1 MKTHH
6 YVLVGLSIVIGLVAI
21 VGFQFFGKTYE
32 FQGSLIAPPI
42 PAADFE
48 LTDQNGETFQLSEH
62 IGEVVLIFFGYT
74 NCPDVCPVTLSEFKQ
89 VKAQL
94 GEKADRVQFV
104 YITVDPERD
113 TVERISEHLENFDP
127 TFVGLTGDNSEL
139 DPVWKAYGVYAAKV
153 DTGSAAGYLVDHTA
167 RVYAI
172 DVNGNLRLTYPFE
185 TGSDAIADDVL
196 HLLGEEIISKSGSS

>member
-1 MKTHH
+1 MQTRH
-6 YVLVGLSIVIGLVAI
+6 YMLLGLGVLIGLVAI
-21 VGFQFFGKTYE
+21 VGFQFFAQPYE
-32 FQGSLIAPPI
+32 FQGSLIDPPI

-48 LTDQNGETFQLSEH
+48 LTDQNGDTFKLSNH
-62 IGEVVLIFFGYT
+62 NGEVVLIFFGYT

-94 GEKADRVQFV
+94 GDKAEDVQFV

-113 TVERISEHLENFDP
+113 TVQRMKDHLENFDP
-127 TFVGLTGDNSEL
+127 TFVGLTGDTSDLEL
-139 DPVWKAYGVYAAKV
+139 VLKAYGVYAAKV
-153 DTGSAAGYLVDHTA
+153 DSGSAAGYLVDHTA

-185 TGSDAIADDVL
+185 TGSDALAADIQFLVD
-196 HLLGEEIISKSGSS
+196 EEILPESDGS

>member
-1 MKTHH
+1 MQTRH
-6 YVLVGLSIVIGLVAI
+6 YMLLGLGVLIGLVAI
-21 VGFQFFGKTYE
+21 VGFQFFAQLYE
-32 FQGSLIAPPI
+32 FQGSLIDPPI

-48 LTDQNGETFQLSEH
+48 LTDQHGDTFKLSNH
-62 IGEVVLIFFGYT
+62 NGEVVLIFFGYT

-94 GEKADRVQFV
+94 GEKAEEVQFV

-113 TVERISEHLENFDP
+113 TVQRMKDHLENFDP
-127 TFVGLTGDNSEL
+127 TFVGLTGDTPDLE
-139 DPVWKAYGVYAAKV
+139 PVLKAYGVYAAKV
-153 DTGSAAGYLVDHTA
+153 DSGSAAGYLVDHTA

-185 TGSDAIADDVL
+185 TGSDALAADIQFLVD
-196 HLLGEEIISKSGSS
+196 EEILTESDGS